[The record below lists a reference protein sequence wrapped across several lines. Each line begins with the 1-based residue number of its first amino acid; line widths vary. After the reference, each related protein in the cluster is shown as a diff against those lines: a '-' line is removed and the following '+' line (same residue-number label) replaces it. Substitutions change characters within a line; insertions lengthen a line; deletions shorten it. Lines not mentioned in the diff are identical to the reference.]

1 MLARLRTL
9 ALLAGFY
16 AAASCSVGLPPAY
29 AADVTL
35 TWNQNTESDLAGY
48 KLYRGTVSGQYGNP
62 VTLGKVT
69 QHTLTLPNLTVDQ
82 TYYFALTAYDLAGNE
97 SGKSIEASK
106 LVTGTPLPPS
116 LPRPTQFAATPLP
129 DGRTQLTWDDMQLPA
144 GTGYLLRVHLAGT
157 PYAPC
162 SGMAFCGDVLPTNSL
177 TLALPPGEYDAWV
190 HSARSVSEWGPSAGM
205 RFTVVAPAPVDLP
218 PAPPTG
224 FTILSS
230 TATEIVIVASAAD
243 CPRVTTSTKGSTAT
257 MRKRTVTC
265 GE

>member
-9 ALLAGFY
+9 AILAGFY
-16 AAASCSVGLPPAY
+16 AAATCSTGLMPVAY

-48 KLYRGTVSGQYGNP
+48 KLYHGTVSGQYGNP

-69 QHTLTLPNLTVDQ
+69 RHTLTLPDLTVDQ
-82 TYYFALTAYDLAGNE
+82 TYYFALTAYDLTGNE
-97 SGKSIEASK
+97 SGTSIEASK
-106 LVTGTPLPPS
+106 LVPGTPLPPS
-116 LPRPTQFAATPLP
+116 LPTPTQFAAAPLP

-144 GTGYLLRVHLAGT
+144 GSGYLLRVHLAGT
-157 PYAPC
+157 PYDPC
-162 SGMAFCGDVLPTNSL
+162 SSMAFCGGVFPTNSL

-190 HSARSVSEWGPSAGM
+190 HSARSVSDWGQSAGL
-205 RFTVVAPAPVDLP
+205 RFTVVAPVDPP
-218 PAPPTG
+218 PAKPTG
-224 FTILSS
+224 LTILSS
-230 TATEIVIVASAAD
+230 TATEIVIVASATD